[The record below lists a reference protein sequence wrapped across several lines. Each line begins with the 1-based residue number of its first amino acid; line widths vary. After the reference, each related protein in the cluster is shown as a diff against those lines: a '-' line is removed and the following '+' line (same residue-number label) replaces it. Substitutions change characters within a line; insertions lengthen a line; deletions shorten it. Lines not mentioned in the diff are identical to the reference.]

1 MRKTLLKYLKPSTSK
16 KITNQILEVWSGD
29 YNSWEDAEKKCSGYN
44 ENSILEKCK
53 DALLKVK
60 NNEAVYERDSFL
72 FDKIE
77 YSWPL
82 LAGLE
87 KVSIEN
93 NNTLKVLDFGGSLGS
108 TYFQNRSFLGNIN
121 LTWGIVEQSHFVECG
136 KEYFEDDTLH
146 FYNTIDEALKKF
158 TPNVLIVSS
167 VLQYLRDPYVWLEK
181 MNSLEIDY
189 IIIDRTA
196 LVDLDRDILTVQ
208 NVPKEI
214 YEASY
219 PSWFLRE
226 EMILEKLENYS
237 LISDFDGT
245 IESKIWLNNF
255 INAFWKGYILKIK

>member
-1 MRKTLLKYLKPSTSK
+1 MRKTILKYLKPTTSK
-16 KITNQILEVWSGD
+16 KITTPIPEVWSGA

-121 LTWGIVEQSHFVECG
+121 LTWGIVEQLHFVECG
-136 KEYFEDDTLH
+136 KEYFESEELK
-146 FYNTIDEALKKF
+146 FYGSMREALNNFK
-158 TPNVLIVSS
+158 PNVVILSS
-167 VLQYLRDPYVWLEK
+167 VIQYLKEPYVWLEK
-181 MNSLEIDY
+181 INNLEIDY

-219 PSWFLRE
+219 PSWFLLE
-226 EMILEKLENYS
+226 EKILEKLKNYS

-245 IESKIWLNNF
+245 IETKILLNNS
-255 INAFWKGYILKIK
+255 NTKLSN